1 MTVENTPGESIL
13 LLATNEN
20 GEPQLQKTS
29 NFIQPNDS
37 RQELDLK
44 DLSWNE
50 FNDSTNNEE
59 VDKLLK
65 YKSQ

>member
-1 MTVENTPGESIL
+1 M
-13 LLATNEN
+13 ATNNEN
-20 GEPQLQKTS
+20 ETQLQKTS

-50 FNDSTNNEE
+50 FNDSTNIED
-59 VDKLLK
+59 VDKLLRDK
-65 YKSQ
+65 NINSHERKISEEN